1 MWAQQYK
8 LALRKWANQCKLAL
22 RSHRWIPAII
32 HGHSGKSEQVL
43 IDREKWCLCLCL
55 DKHHGHDTRCLV
67 MCVCRQLCV
76 IMCVC
81 LAPWPR
87 HALPRPLLSNHNSIY
102 IYIYIH
108 TYTYIYIYM
117 DIYGYIYKLLYIH
130 ILYYIYIHIMSTG
143 LPGHIQGRKPHDHPR
158 RARSID
164 MYNND
169 VGKESAQKFM
179 KQTGDLKATT
189 LYFAS

>member
-1 MWAQQYK
+1 MYKAMWAQQYK

-76 IMCVC
+76 IMCV
-81 LAPWPR
+81 W
-87 HALPRPLLSNHNSIY
+87 
-102 IYIYIH
+102 
-108 TYTYIYIYM
+108 IYM
-117 DIYGYIYKLLYIH
+117 DIYTNYYTYISYIIYIYRSCLQGYRGTFKDESLMTIRDLREQRLVENSLIRGGVVPLLE
-130 ILYYIYIHIMSTG
+130 
-143 LPGHIQGRKPHDHPR
+143 HDHPR
-158 RARSID
+158 LARAARTC
-164 MYNND
+164 
-169 VGKESAQKFM
+169 APR
-179 KQTGDLKATT
+179 DL
-189 LYFAS
+189 

>member
-102 IYIYIH
+102 IYIHIYIY
-108 TYTYIYIYM
+108 TYTYIYIYIWIYM
-117 DIYGYIYKLLYIH
+117 DIYINYHTYISYIIYTYRSCLQGYRGTFKDESLMTI
-130 ILYYIYIHIMSTG
+130 
-143 LPGHIQGRKPHDHPR
+143 R
-158 RARSID
+158 
-164 MYNND
+164 D
-169 VGKESAQKFM
+169 VRVV
-179 KQTGDLKATT
+179 
-189 LYFAS
+189 